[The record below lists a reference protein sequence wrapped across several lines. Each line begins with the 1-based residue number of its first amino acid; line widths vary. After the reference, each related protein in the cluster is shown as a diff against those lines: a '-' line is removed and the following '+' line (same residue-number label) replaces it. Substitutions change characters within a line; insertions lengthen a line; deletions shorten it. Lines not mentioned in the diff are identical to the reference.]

1 MKAQLLT
8 ICMKYSIWIKEKIMV
23 SEKEVHTAYE
33 VAKERYAEV
42 GVDTEEVLKKLQ
54 NIRVSLPCWQGD
66 DIHGFLTP
74 DAALSGGIGVSGN
87 YPGIART
94 PDELTSDLD
103 EAFKLIPAKQRL
115 QLHQI
120 YAVTD
125 GKKKDV
131 SEVGPEDFK
140 FWVDWAKERGIY
152 LDFNPTFFSSPKVK
166 ENWTL
171 ASPEKSVR
179 DYWIQVGKN
188 ARAISNYFGEE
199 QGAQSVD
206 NFWIMDGYK
215 DEPISRLAP
224 RERLIASL
232 DEINEKKY
240 PVKNTMESYEGKLF
254 GTGIES
260 YTAGSHLF
268 YNNYALTR
276 DKYWCMDI
284 GHFHEA
290 VDPSD
295 YLSAFM
301 AFGRGMFLHIS
312 RPVHW
317 DSDHVPAMN
326 DMLIRMMRALVRDK
340 FLDKT
345 TIGLDFFDATINR
358 VAAWVIGTRS
368 TQKALLLGLLAP
380 IDKLKDAE
388 NHYDFTLRLAETEE
402 LKSFPFG
409 AVWDEF
415 CLRNNV
421 PVGMDWY
428 KELKNYEKNV
438 QFKRN

>member
-1 MKAQLLT
+1 
-8 ICMKYSIWIKEKIMV
+8 MV
-23 SEKEVHTAYE
+23 STKEVENAYA

-87 YPGIART
+87 YPGIARN
-94 PDELTSDLD
+94 PEELTQDLD

-120 YAVTD
+120 YAVTN

-140 FWVDWAKERGIY
+140 YWVDWAKENGVY

-166 ENWTL
+166 ENMTL

-188 ARAISNYFGEE
+188 ARAISNYMGEE
-199 QGAQSVD
+199 QGVQSID
-206 NFWIMDGYK
+206 NFWIMDGMK
-215 DEPISRLAP
+215 DEPISRLDP
-224 RERLIASL
+224 RERLIESL

-240 PVKNTMESYEGKLF
+240 DEKNTMESYEGKLF
-254 GTGIES
+254 GTGVES
-260 YTAGSHLF
+260 YTVGSHLF

-276 DKYWCMDI
+276 GKDWCMDI

-295 YLSAFM
+295 YLSSFL
-301 AFGRGMFLHIS
+301 AFGKGMFLHIS

-326 DMLIRMMRALVRDK
+326 DMLIRMMRALVRDNL
-340 FLDKT
+340 LDKT
-345 TIGLDFFDATINR
+345 TIGLDFFDASINR

-368 TQKALLLGLLAP
+368 AQKALLLGLLAP
-380 IDKLKDAE
+380 IQELKDDE
-388 NHYDFTLRLAETEE
+388 NHYDFTKRLAETEE

-428 KELKNYEKNV
+428 KELKDYEKNV

>member
-1 MKAQLLT
+1 
-8 ICMKYSIWIKEKIMV
+8 MV
-23 SEKEVHTAYE
+23 SEKEVETAYQ
-33 VAKERYAEV
+33 VAKQRYAEV

-74 DAALSGGIGVSGN
+74 DQALSGGIGVSGN
-87 YPGIART
+87 FPGGART
-94 PDELTSDLD
+94 LDELTSDLG
-103 EAFKLIPAKQRL
+103 EAFKMIPGKQRL

-140 FWVDWAKERGIY
+140 YWVDWAKKQGIY

-224 RERLIASL
+224 RERLVESL
-232 DEINEKKY
+232 DEINKKEY

-290 VDPSD
+290 VDPAD
-295 YLSAFM
+295 YLSSFLE
-301 AFGRGMFLHIS
+301 FGRGMFLHIS

-326 DMLIRMMRALVRDK
+326 DMLIRMMRALVRDN
-340 FLDKT
+340 FLDRT

-358 VAAWVIGTRS
+358 VGAWVIGTRS
-368 TQKALLLGLLAP
+368 VQKALLLGLLAP
-380 IDKLKDAE
+380 IDELKDAE

-428 KELKNYEKNV
+428 KELKEYEANV
-438 QFKRN
+438 QLKRN

>member
-1 MKAQLLT
+1 
-8 ICMKYSIWIKEKIMV
+8 MV
-23 SEKEVHTAYE
+23 SEKQVETAYQ
-33 VAKERYAEV
+33 VAKERYAEI

-54 NIRVSLPCWQGD
+54 GIRVSLPCWQGD

-74 DAALSGGIGVSGN
+74 EETLSGGIGVSGN
-87 YPGIART
+87 YPGIATT
-94 PDELTSDLD
+94 PEQLVSDLN

-125 GKKKDV
+125 SKKDV

-140 FWVDWAKERGIY
+140 FWVDWAKQNGVY

-166 ENWTL
+166 ENMTL
-171 ASPEKSVR
+171 ASPEKGVR

-188 ARAISNYFGEE
+188 ARAISNYFGKE
-199 QGAQSVD
+199 QGAQSID
-206 NFWIMDGYK
+206 NFWIMDGMK
-215 DEPISRLAP
+215 DEPISRLDP
-224 RERLIASL
+224 RERLSESL
-232 DEINEKKY
+232 DEINEEKFDE
-240 PVKNTMESYEGKLF
+240 KNTIESYEGKLF
-254 GTGIES
+254 GTGVES
-260 YTAGSHLF
+260 YTVGSHFF
-268 YNNYALTR
+268 YDNYALTR
-276 DKYWCMDI
+276 NKFWCMDI

-290 VDPSD
+290 EDPSD
-295 YLSAFM
+295 YLSAFL
-301 AFGRGMFLHIS
+301 AFGKGMFLHIT

-317 DSDHVPAMN
+317 DSDHVPTLE
-326 DMLIRMMRALVRDK
+326 DRTIRMMSALIRDD
-340 FLDKT
+340 LLSKT
-345 TIGLDFFDATINR
+345 IIGLDFFDASINR
-358 VAAWVIGTRS
+358 VAAWVVGTRA

-380 IDKLKDAE
+380 IDELKNAE
-388 NHYDFTLRLAETEE
+388 NKYDFTLRLAETEE
-402 LKSFPFG
+402 LKSYPFG

-428 KELKNYEKNV
+428 HDLKDYEKNV